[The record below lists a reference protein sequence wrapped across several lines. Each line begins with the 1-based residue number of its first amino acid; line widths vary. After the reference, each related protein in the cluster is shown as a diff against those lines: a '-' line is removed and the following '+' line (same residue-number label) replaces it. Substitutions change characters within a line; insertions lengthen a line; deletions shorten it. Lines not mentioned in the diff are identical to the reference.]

1 MDEKIMIN
9 FEYKDGT
16 TDNCELLTLFTAE
29 NGKEYMALLNSNNA
43 IQLVRAT
50 QDGEQYALGEIEDEE
65 ELRMAQEAF
74 EKLTDV
80 AEKSERPHGEDE
92 RGVENFEKIILTD
105 ENGNEKEYYVI
116 DVFEARNRNY
126 IALAPKDDVS
136 EYNIDVVLMRFEY
149 TTENGVEGIS
159 VTPITSDMEFN
170 DVHKAFS
177 ERVGGEDETLHS

>member
-1 MDEKIMIN
+1 MEEKIMIN
-9 FEYKDGT
+9 FEYEDGT
-16 TDNCELLTLFTAE
+16 TDNCELLTLFSAE
-29 NGKEYMALLNSNNA
+29 NGNEYMALLTSNNA
-43 IQLVRAT
+43 VQLVRAT
-50 QDGEQYALGEIEDEE
+50 RNGEQYILDSIDTEE
-65 ELRMAQEAF
+65 AKIAQEAF

-80 AEKSERPHGEDE
+80 AEESERPHGEDE
-92 RGVENFEKIILTD
+92 GEIENLEKITLAD
-105 ENGNEKEYYVI
+105 ENGKEKEYYVI

-149 TTENGVEGIS
+149 TTENGVEGIN

-177 ERVGGEDETLHS
+177 ERVGGEDETVHS